1 MRKINLTL
9 QFEDNDLI
17 EDNVRK
23 LINTVFGSAVIDV
36 RTLPDTEELYE
47 SDNNYKSLC
56 KAKKDLQLKI
66 DRYVNDKNIRKD

>member
-23 LINTVFGSAVIDV
+23 LIKTVFGDAVIDV
-36 RTLPDTEELYE
+36 RTLPDTEALYE
-47 SDNNYKSLC
+47 SDNNFKSLC
-56 KAKKDLQLKI
+56 KAKKDLQLQI
-66 DRYVNDKNIRKD
+66 DRYVNEQKLKK